1 MPRTPTPDAEPRAPA
16 RPRRAR
22 PLTLLVG
29 IGVTAALA
37 AITALAAGCGG
48 GPPAARPAGPG
59 VPVAVGE
66 VTREAVPVL
75 VAAIGAVEARS
86 TVSVRPQVGGEVT
99 ALHFQ
104 AGDDVARGQLL
115 ASIDPRT
122 YRANLDQAQ
131 AQLER
136 DKVRAANARQDVA
149 RYAELVAKD
158 YVTRQQYEQSVA
170 DSQALEATLAADQAT
185 VENARLDLERATI
198 RAPIGGRTGQQ
209 LVYAGNLVKASD
221 DRALVVIQQMEP
233 IDVRFA
239 VPQQFLGEIRARL
252 ADRLAD
258 GLAVEAA
265 LPRPGAQVDPPYR
278 GTLTFIDNAVDSAT
292 GTIVLKATF
301 PNHDRALWP
310 GQFVNV
316 ALTLS
321 TDADAVVAPASA
333 VETGQNG
340 DYVFVVKP
348 DLSVESRPVTVDRTV
363 GEKAVIAQGL
373 APGERVVTDGQLRLT
388 PGAKVEIKDEGQAAA
403 AATAAAATAAAP
415 TSAPTSG
422 GAGR

>member
-29 IGVTAALA
+29 IGGAAALA

-170 DSQALEATLAADQAT
+170 DAQALEATLAADQAT

-252 ADRLAD
+252 ADAP
-258 GLAVEAA
+258 GG
-265 LPRPGAQVDPPYR
+265 RPGGRGGPTAAGCAGGPALSGDSHLHRQRRRFGHRHHRAQGHLSQSRPGVVARPVRQRRPHPVHRRRRR
-278 GTLTFIDNAVDSAT
+278 GGAGV
-292 GTIVLKATF
+292 GGG
-301 PNHDRALWP
+301 DRPERRLRLRRQARPQRRVAAGDRRPHGGREGGHRP
-310 GQFVNV
+310 G
-316 ALTLS
+316 L
-321 TDADAVVAPASA
+321 APAS
-333 VETGQNG
+333 GWS
-340 DYVFVVKP
+340 P
-348 DLSVESRPVTVDRTV
+348 
-363 GEKAVIAQGL
+363 
-373 APGERVVTDGQLRLT
+373 
-388 PGAKVEIKDEGQAAA
+388 
-403 AATAAAATAAAP
+403 TA
-415 TSAPTSG
+415 SSG
-422 GAGR
+422 